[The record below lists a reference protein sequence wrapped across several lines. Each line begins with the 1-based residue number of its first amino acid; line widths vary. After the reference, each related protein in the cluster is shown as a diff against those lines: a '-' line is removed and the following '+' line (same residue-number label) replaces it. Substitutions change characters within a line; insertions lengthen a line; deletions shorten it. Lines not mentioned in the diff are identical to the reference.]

1 MSVSGPRNGPD
12 LWATFLG
19 PEIVIMGQFLGP
31 EIVIMGQ
38 QNCWAQ
44 KLTLWVS
51 FWAQKLTLW
60 ARDTLWRKGKS
71 GQSGKIPT
79 ILTSLNLTKFPHI
92 HEAYLKHT

>member
-1 MSVSGPRNGPD
+1 MSVSGPRNGAD

-38 QNCWAQ
+38 QNFWAQ

-60 ARDTLWRKGKS
+60 ARDTLCYRARIWCVL
-71 GQSGKIPT
+71 
-79 ILTSLNLTKFPHI
+79 ILILYEIWL
-92 HEAYLKHT
+92 